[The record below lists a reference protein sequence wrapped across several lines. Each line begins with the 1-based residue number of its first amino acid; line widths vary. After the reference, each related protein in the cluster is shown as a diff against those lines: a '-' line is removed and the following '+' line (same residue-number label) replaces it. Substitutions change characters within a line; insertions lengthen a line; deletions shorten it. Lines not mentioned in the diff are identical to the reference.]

1 MRQLILFLLN
11 FVSCLYEDQI
21 GKFDWRKE
29 LIGVPLFVAFDVS
42 KGPTKYVS
50 VYSERNVSFLKK
62 VLFSRPG
69 LRRTS
74 SSSPSCTFE
83 ASDIVFSFMDFEN
96 QGRRG
101 RRRPAEACS
110 RLDFLNETFIVV
122 FWRL

>member
-1 MRQLILFLLN
+1 MRQLILLLLN

-69 LRRTS
+69 LRGTS
-74 SSSPSCTFE
+74 SSSTPRKWISKIQ
-83 ASDIVFSFMDFEN
+83 D
-96 QGRRG
+96 
-101 RRRPAEACS
+101 AEDVDV
-110 RLDFLNETFIVV
+110 L
-122 FWRL
+122 WRSAQDLIS

>member
-1 MRQLILFLLN
+1 MRQLILLLLN

-62 VLFSRPG
+62 
-69 LRRTS
+69 
-74 SSSPSCTFE
+74 
-83 ASDIVFSFMDFEN
+83 FSFQD
-96 QGRRG
+96 QGYAE
-101 RRRPAEACS
+101 RRRPRRLVPLKLQISYFPSWILKIRDGEAEDVLRRPARDLIS
-110 RLDFLNETFIVV
+110 
-122 FWRL
+122 

>member
-1 MRQLILFLLN
+1 MRQLILLLLN

-62 VLFSRPG
+62 ISLQDQGFAGRHRPHRPG
-69 LRRTS
+69 SLKLQIPS
-74 SSSPSCTFE
+74 FPSSPGTRMFKIH
-83 ASDIVFSFMDFEN
+83 AGEN
-96 QGRRG
+96 VDVL
-101 RRRPAEACS
+101 RRPARDLIS
-110 RLDFLNETFIVV
+110 
-122 FWRL
+122 